1 MTPAEIEALLA
12 ALQVEHTGDLSKCP
26 GCRAEWEWQ
35 AKSKEAAESLLAENA
50 RLRLVYVAA
59 RDLRREW
66 NGGILRSRLVDR
78 LCAAV
83 DAYLAAE
90 DA

>member
-12 ALQVEHTGDLSKCP
+12 AMQVEHTDDLSRISKCP

-50 RLRLVYVAA
+50 RLRAV
-59 RDLRREW
+59 
-66 NGGILRSRLVDR
+66 
-78 LCAAV
+78 V